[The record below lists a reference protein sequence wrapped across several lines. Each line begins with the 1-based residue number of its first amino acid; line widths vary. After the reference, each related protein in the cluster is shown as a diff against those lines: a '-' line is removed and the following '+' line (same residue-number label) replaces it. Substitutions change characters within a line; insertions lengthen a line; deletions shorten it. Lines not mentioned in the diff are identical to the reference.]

1 MWTTIGKIAGV
12 LLLLLLVAGSIA
24 WFANRTYMQRYV
36 RMAGA
41 QMRGESQRADWYE
54 PVDKVPGAPDVPLP
68 VAAVPVVDAAA
79 RQKAKD
85 YAELTKSQE
94 IGRAHV

>member
-68 VAAVPVVDAAA
+68 VAAVPVVED
-79 RQKAKD
+79 R
-85 YAELTKSQE
+85 KST
-94 IGRAHV
+94 RLNSSHRNTSRMPSSA